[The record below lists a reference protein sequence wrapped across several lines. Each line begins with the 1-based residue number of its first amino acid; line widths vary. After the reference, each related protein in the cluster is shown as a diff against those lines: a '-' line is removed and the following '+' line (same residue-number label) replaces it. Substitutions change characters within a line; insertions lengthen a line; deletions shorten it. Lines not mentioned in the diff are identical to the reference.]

1 MCCTV
6 GELGSDCMIAGSSKD
21 STRGSSSCNVTG
33 QVEGG
38 GGRGREGINSKRQPS
53 SLNMWKHSD
62 GG

>member
-33 QVEGG
+33 T
-38 GGRGREGINSKRQPS
+38 GGRRRRTEEGKV
-53 SLNMWKHSD
+53 LTVSD
-62 GG
+62 NHRL